1 MKVRITKLPVTKA
14 AYGKQ
19 VDGSLS
25 LKPTSFGGADYEQSL
40 EKKTNQVK
48 STLTEVPRDKA
59 NLEAEGGET
68 AFGPISGQSIPDH
81 MKIVG
86 KRHTD
91 GGVPL
96 NLPDDTFIFSDT
108 ASLKIND
115 PSILAMYNK
124 VPKKG
129 GYTPAELAKPY
140 DISKYKNIL
149 YDKDSSKLERNT
161 ATIMIKN
168 YIMKLGSLALVQ
180 ESMKGFPQ
188 GIPEMARP
196 YMEANG
202 IKEEDLIPE
211 LKEQAD
217 AMAEQN
223 MMRQSLMG
231 EAPQEGMP
239 EEGMMQEPSY
249 PEQMPSGAPVASP
262 EMLAQ
267 MEGQQ
272 MPPEMMQPPMAREGY
287 IQLPYAQ
294 PGVEVNYTPSDP
306 YRDNRTYD
314 EIERDNAVF
323 AERVKDVKIPSYGK
337 KNKYLDDMIAA
348 QKLGI
353 MNEPWFNMG
362 LSNQAL
368 KNYYEAFDQGVWQNP
383 DAPVRVARFSDGGL
397 VKAQGGLTVTPE
409 MQNEIDTKWNGDTK
423 AYLKFQRLKQTLETD
438 PEFKSDLYKKYRG
451 VIEGPESYSGGK
463 KSNWYSALSNR
474 SPEEVLQALLDQEER
489 NRRLE
494 AFGFE
499 AAKTDDAPTASN
511 KKNMINK
518 QTEEFIKQHPG
529 LQDLDFSKGYLSQAA
544 YIAYDDYMNEIGVS
558 NKGIDP
564 TGVDDELP
572 TRHGGKIS
580 GIDNASTNTTLRQ
593 MLYHLGDEEEVVE
606 EDPKVP
612 KTKEV
617 LTCRCTDP
625 QTGEL
630 IEFPVNSMDECEC
643 AGEKGQ
649 LISNPLQLTP
659 HWSVPAKRNVLRNAL
674 MQVDPA
680 STNVVLPGSMEIPGA
695 YEEYQ
700 TKVDQALAGMN
711 QMGDAIIQGVSGPI
725 GVKQAMMRDLL
736 GQGINTASA
745 AVTDVMSRNVDRQ
758 RETNQ
763 QNATIANANML
774 ARAAALQE
782 ALEAQRVRRD
792 TRTANVNKRLYN
804 TMGAMIEA
812 DKEMALRQQMNT
824 TTPQYVSEYDY
835 GFITPTGALKP
846 FTGETGS
853 TFEDRIQYYLSKTG
867 DYNKAFDMAWK
878 EARMN
883 KGKKGGFVL
892 GTNAFPFII

>member
-1 MKVRITKLPVTKA
+1 MKVRITKLPVSKA

-25 LKPTSFGGADYEQSL
+25 LRPTSFGGVDYEESL
-40 EKKTNQVK
+40 QKKTNKVK
-48 STLTEVPRDKA
+48 NTLTAVPRTKA

-81 MKIVG
+81 MKIIG

-108 ASLKIND
+108 AALKIND
-115 PSILAMYNK
+115 PSVLAMFNK
-124 VPKKG
+124 IPKKG

-140 DISKYKNIL
+140 DINKYKNIL
-149 YDKDSSKLERNT
+149 YDKDTSKLERNT

-168 YIMKLGSLALVQ
+168 YIMKLGALALVQ

-202 IKEEDLIPE
+202 ITEEELIPE

-217 AMAEQN
+217 AMKEQN

-231 EAPQEGMP
+231 ESPQGGMP

-249 PEQMPSGAPVASP
+249 PEEMPSGAPVASP

-272 MPPEMMQPPMAREGY
+272 MPPEMMQPPMAKEGY

-294 PGVEVNYTPSDP
+294 PGIEVQQFTPLNQHNKS
-306 YRDNRTYD
+306 YD
-314 EIERDNAVF
+314 EIERDNAEFMEKV
-323 AERVKDVKIPSYGK
+323 RDVKIPFIGK
-337 KNKYLDDMIAA
+337 KDRYLEDMKAA
-348 QKLGI
+348 EQLGI
-353 MNEPWFNMG
+353 TQEPWFNMG
-362 LSNQAL
+362 LSNQDL
-368 KNYYEAFDQGVWQNP
+368 KNYYNAFDQNVWKNTY
-383 DAPVRVARFSDGGL
+383 APVKVAKFSGGGL

-409 MQNEIDTKWNGDTK
+409 MQNEIDTKWAGDTE
-423 AYLKFQRLKQTLETD
+423 AYLKFQRLKQRLTTD
-438 PEFKSDLYKKYRG
+438 SEFKINLFKKYED
-451 VIEGPESYSGGK
+451 VIENPENYTGNK
-463 KSNWYSALSNR
+463 KDKWYNSLTSQT
-474 SPEEVLQALLDQEER
+474 PEIVLQALLDQEER

-494 AFGFE
+494 AFGKKYNYD
-499 AAKTDDAPTASN
+499 AGKTDQSANAPGRMT
-511 KKNMINK
+511 NK
-518 QTEEFIKQHPG
+518 QTVEFIKQHPG

-544 YIAYDDYMNEIGVS
+544 YIAYDDYMNELGIS

-564 TGVDDELP
+564 TGVEDELP
-572 TRHGGKIS
+572 GRHGGKIS
-580 GIDNASTNTTLRQ
+580 GIDNQSTNTTLKQ
-593 MLYHLGDEEEVVE
+593 FVYELDDEEVQE
-606 EDPKVP
+606 EPGIP

-625 QTGEL
+625 QTGET

-659 HWSVPAKRNVLRNAL
+659 HWSIPAKRNILRNAL
-674 MQVDPA
+674 MQVNPA
-680 STNVVLPGSMEIPGA
+680 GTNVVLPGSTEIPGA

-711 QMGDAIIQGVSGPI
+711 QMGDAIMQGVSGPI

-745 AVTDVMSRNVDRQ
+745 AVADVMSRNVDRQ

-835 GFITPTGALKP
+835 GFITPTGALRP
-846 FTGETGS
+846 FTGETGD
-853 TFEDRIQYYLSKTG
+853 TFEDRIKYYLSKTG

-878 EARMN
+878 EARLN
-883 KGKKGGFVL
+883 KSKKGGFVL
-892 GTNAFPFII
+892 GTNAFPFMI